1 MKIAVSPIARALL
14 LGIFIAPLAAVT
26 VQAQGTC
33 PPGMPSGVFCGERN
47 IAHATA
53 GTYTVDGDHAA
64 VLARVSHIGYSYSVF
79 RFDRVSGTLVWDPA
93 NVARS
98 TLSVQV
104 KIESITSNV
113 KDFASQ
119 LAGDQFLN
127 APRFPDATFVS
138 TAFRQ
143 TDATS
148 GKVDGQLTLM
158 GKTAPVTFDVTL
170 VGAGKGFGGG
180 PRIGVNARNWIKPQ
194 DFGMPA
200 MFTDPIEIVVDA
212 EFARQP

>member
-1 MKIAVSPIARALL
+1 MNKARILALGLALSL
-14 LGIFIAPLAAVT
+14 LAGTTAW
-26 VQAQGTC
+26 AQGAC
-33 PPGMPSGVFCGERN
+33 PPGMPPGVFCGERN

-53 GTYTVDGDHAA
+53 GTYAVDQDHTA
-64 VLARVSHIGYSYSVF
+64 VLARISHIGYAYLVV
-79 RFDRVSGTLVWDPA
+79 RFDRVAGTLAWDAASP
-93 NVARS
+93 VRS
-98 TLSVQV
+98 TLSVSV

-119 LAGDQFLN
+119 LAGEKFLN
-127 APRFPDATFVS
+127 APRFPEATFVS

-143 TDATS
+143 TDATG
-148 GKVDGQLTLM
+148 GKVDGNLSLM

-170 VGAGKGFGGG
+170 TGAGKGFGGN
-180 PRIGVNARNWIKPQ
+180 PRLGVNARAWIKPA

-212 EFARQP
+212 EFARTP

>member
-1 MKIAVSPIARALL
+1 MKIAAFPIVRVLL
-14 LGIFIAPLAAVT
+14 LGCALVQLPT
-26 VQAQGTC
+26 VGVSAQGVC
-33 PPGMPSGVFCGERN
+33 PPGIPDGVFCGERN

-53 GTYTVDGDHAA
+53 GTYAVDGDHSA

-98 TLSVQV
+98 TLSVSV

-119 LAGDQFLN
+119 LAGDKFLN
-127 APRFPDATFVS
+127 APRFPEATFVS

-143 TDATS
+143 ADANS
-148 GKVDGQLTLM
+148 GKVDGNLTLM
-158 GKTAPVTFDVTL
+158 GKTCLLYTS
-170 VGAGKGFGGG
+170 
-180 PRIGVNARNWIKPQ
+180 
-194 DFGMPA
+194 
-200 MFTDPIEIVVDA
+200 DA
-212 EFARQP
+212 ADE

>member
-1 MKIAVSPIARALL
+1 MKVAVPSIARALL
-14 LGIFIAPLAAVT
+14 LSVALSQIPVVGAV
-26 VQAQGTC
+26 AQGTC
-33 PPGMPSGVFCGERN
+33 PPGMPPGVFCGERN

-53 GTYTVDGDHAA
+53 GTYAIDGDHTA

-79 RFDRVSGTLVWDPA
+79 RFDRVAGTLVWDPA

-98 TLSVQV
+98 TLSIQV

-119 LAGDQFLN
+119 LAGDKFLN
-127 APRFPDATFVS
+127 APRFPEATFVS

-148 GKVDGQLTLM
+148 GKVDGQMTLM

-170 VGAGKGFGGG
+170 VGAGQGFGGN
-180 PRIGVNARNWIKPQ
+180 PRIGVNARTWIKPQ

-200 MFTDPIEIVVDA
+200 MFAEPIEIVVDA
-212 EFARQP
+212 EFAKNP

>member
-1 MKIAVSPIARALL
+1 MKIAAFPIVRVLL
-14 LGIFIAPLAAVT
+14 LGCALVQLPT
-26 VQAQGTC
+26 VGVSAQGVC
-33 PPGMPSGVFCGERN
+33 PPGIPDGVFCGERN

-53 GTYTVDGDHAA
+53 GTYAVDGDHSA

-79 RFDRVSGTLVWDPA
+79 RFDRVSGTLTWDPA
-93 NVARS
+93 AIARS
-98 TLSVQV
+98 TLSVSV

-119 LAGDQFLN
+119 LAGDKFLN
-127 APRFPDATFVS
+127 APRFPEATFVS

-143 TDATS
+143 ADAAS

-158 GKTAPVTFDVTL
+158 GKTAPVTFDVAL
-170 VGAGKGFGGG
+170 VGAGKGFGGS
-180 PRIGVNARNWIKPQ
+180 PRIGVNARAWIKPQ

-200 MFTDPIEIVVDA
+200 IFADPIEIVVDA
-212 EFARQP
+212 EFAKNP